1 MLCQKN
7 ERGKK
12 KKMLSM
18 NAGMLGV
25 IKGIIVLSTL
35 DRVDR
40 K

>member
-1 MLCQKN
+1 
-7 ERGKK
+7 
-12 KKMLSM
+12 MLSR